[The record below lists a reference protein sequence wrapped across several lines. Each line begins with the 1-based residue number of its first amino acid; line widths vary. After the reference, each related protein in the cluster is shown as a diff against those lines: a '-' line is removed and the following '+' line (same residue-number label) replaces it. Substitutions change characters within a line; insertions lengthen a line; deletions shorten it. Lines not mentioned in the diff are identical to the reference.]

1 MWFNDTIEL
10 GTETETV
17 TYGEPIKTYTWRKVY
32 ADHQGDGKREK
43 TSGDSTGF
51 NPELKFVVRA
61 FEYSGE
67 MAVRYKSKTYT
78 VIRADSLGDNA
89 YLYLSRVVE

>member
-1 MWFNDTIEL
+1 MWFNEVIEL

-17 TYGEPIKTYTWRKVY
+17 TYGEPIKTYSWRSVY
-32 ADHQGDGKREK
+32 ADNMGDGKREK
-43 TSGDSTGF
+43 VSGDVNGF
-51 NPELKFVVRA
+51 DPELKFVVRA
-61 FEYSGE
+61 FEYNGE

-78 VIRADSLGDNA
+78 VIRADSQGDRA